1 MKNEKWLDLRDRQNR
16 FDFPEQLF
24 TYIYRHFGVKI
35 MSLDHVKAL
44 LLNNKLNCDK
54 QIQKYQVKGSQGLT
68 SAWGNSQENSKESA
82 SNECSFARQTL
93 KLIFLNLDSLR
104 HQYNTKRLSWLW
116 LEVTEDAMYQGL
128 TVLV

>member
-54 QIQKYQVKGSQGLT
+54 QIKNIRSKGV
-68 SAWGNSQENSKESA
+68 
-82 SNECSFARQTL
+82 R
-93 KLIFLNLDSLR
+93 
-104 HQYNTKRLSWLW
+104 
-116 LEVTEDAMYQGL
+116 V
-128 TVLV
+128 